1 MKMREFEILEKVGIS
16 NNSYSEA
23 VKSALKNF
31 KKQVHWFEI
40 IEQRGRLTKDSEIE
54 FQVVLKIGYS

>member
-1 MKMREFEILEKVGIS
+1 MGEFEILEKVGIS

-23 VKSALKNF
+23 VKNALKNF

-40 IEQRGRLTKDSEIE
+40 NEQRGRLTKDNEIE

>member
-1 MKMREFEILEKVGIS
+1 MGEFEILEKVGIS
-16 NNSYSEA
+16 NNSYTEA
-23 VKSALKNF
+23 VKNALKNF

-40 IEQRGRLTKDSEIE
+40 NEQRGRLTKDNEIE